1 MTKVFLLIL
10 LAILVNGDEILD
22 HGYPEKNDGVI
33 AKTRIQ
39 IVSYQKKS
47 YFCCEIHGSKS
58 DQFPLFRS
66 GLIVRRLSLF

>member
-1 MTKVFLLIL
+1 MLKKFVMAKVFLLIL

-39 IVSYQKKS
+39 TVSYLKKVIS
-47 YFCCEIHGSKS
+47 VAKFM
-58 DQFPLFRS
+58 DQNPINFLYS
-66 GLIVRRLSLF
+66 GVA

>member
-39 IVSYQKKS
+39 IVSYQKKVIS
-47 YFCCEIHGSKS
+47 VAKFMVQNPINFLYLG
-58 DQFPLFRS
+58 
-66 GLIVRRLSLF
+66 VA